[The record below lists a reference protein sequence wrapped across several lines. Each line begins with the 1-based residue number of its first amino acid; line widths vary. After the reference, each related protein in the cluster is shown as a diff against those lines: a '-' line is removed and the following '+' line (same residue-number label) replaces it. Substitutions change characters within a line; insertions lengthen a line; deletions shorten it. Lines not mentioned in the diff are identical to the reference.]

1 MGGLGNQLFQ
11 IFATIS
17 LALSTGKV
25 FLFPYS
31 DILTTGITRPTYWH
45 TLLHGLLNNTTW
57 KTAESDNPRIFS
69 LPEIGEKG
77 FEHDEMVII
86 RANLEKKPACLHGYF
101 QTYKYFEKHY
111 ETIIQLI
118 GLRAKQEEIRNK
130 TTLMN
135 GYPNVSLGG
144 NNTHIVSLGGNNTP
158 IVSLGGNNTP
168 IVSLGGNNTPIVSL
182 GGNNTPIVSLHF
194 RLGDYVS
201 KQSHH
206 PIMSIKYYVGA
217 LTRIIDQLGTETFRV
232 IYFGEKDD
240 ETTIKV
246 CIQILEKKFPYLEF
260 VKADLDED
268 WEQMLLM
275 SLCDHNVIANSS
287 FSWWG
292 AYFNANKNKIV
303 CYPTTWFG
311 PAMRNHDTKD
321 LCPPSWVRIY

>member
-31 DILTTGITRPTYWH
+31 DILTTGMTRPTYWY
-45 TLLHGLLNNTTW
+45 TLLHSLINNTTW

-69 LPEIGEKG
+69 LPPIEEKG

-86 RANLEKKPACLHGYF
+86 RVNLEKHPACLHGYF
-101 QTYKYFEKHY
+101 QSYKYFEKHY

-118 GLRAKQEEIRNK
+118 GLRTKQEEIRDK
-130 TTLMN
+130 TRLMN
-135 GYPNVSLGG
+135 GLQ
-144 NNTHIVSLGGNNTP
+144 T
-158 IVSLGGNNTP
+158 
-168 IVSLGGNNTPIVSL
+168 
-182 GGNNTPIVSLHF
+182 VSLHF

-206 PIMSIKYYVGA
+206 PIMSIKYYMGA
-217 LTRIIDQLGTETFRV
+217 LTRIIDELGSETFRV

-240 ETTIKV
+240 ETTIKI
-246 CIQILEKKFPYLEF
+246 CIQILTKKFPYLEF

-321 LCPPSWVRIY
+321 LCPPGWVRIY

>member
-31 DILTTGITRPTYWH
+31 DILTTGMTRPTYWH
-45 TLLHGLLNNTTW
+45 TLLDGLLNNTTW
-57 KTAESDNPRIFS
+57 KNAEADNSRIFV
-69 LPEIGEKG
+69 LPQIGEKG
-77 FEHDEMVII
+77 FHHDEMVII
-86 RANLEKKPACLHGYF
+86 RVNLEKNPACLNGYF

-111 ETIIQLI
+111 ETIIKQI
-118 GLRAKQEEIRNK
+118 GLRAKQEAIRNK
-130 TTLMN
+130 TTLMTGFHPTVSLGGN
-135 GYPNVSLGG
+135 NTPNVSLGG
-144 NNTHIVSLGGNNTP
+144 NNTPNVSLGGNR
-158 IVSLGGNNTP
+158 
-168 IVSLGGNNTPIVSL
+168 
-182 GGNNTPIVSLHF
+182 PIVSLHF

-217 LTRIIDQLGTETFRV
+217 LTRIIDQLGSETFRV

-240 ETTIKV
+240 ETTIKI

-260 VKADLDED
+260 VKADLHED

-292 AYFNANKNKIV
+292 AYFNKNPNKIV

-311 PAMRNHDTKD
+311 PAMQNHDTKD
-321 LCPPSWVRIY
+321 LCPPCWTRIY

>member
-17 LALSTGKV
+17 LSLSTGKV

-31 DILTTGITRPTYWH
+31 NTLTTGMTRLTYWH
-45 TLLHGLLNNTTW
+45 TLLDGLLNNTTW
-57 KTAESDNPRIFS
+57 KTAETDNPRIFS

-86 RANLEKKPACLHGYF
+86 RANLEKKPACMHGYF

-118 GLRAKQEEIRNK
+118 GLRAKQEAIRNK

-135 GYPNVSLGG
+135 GQIRPN
-144 NNTHIVSLGGNNTP
+144 
-158 IVSLGGNNTP
+158 
-168 IVSLGGNNTPIVSL
+168 VSLGGNNTPIVSL

-217 LTRIIDQLGTETFRV
+217 LTRIIDEIGTETFRV

-240 ETTIKV
+240 ESTIKV

-292 AYFNANKNKIV
+292 AYFNKNPNKIV
-303 CYPTTWFG
+303 CYPTIWFG
-311 PAMRNHDTKD
+311 PAMRNHNTKD

>member
-31 DILTTGITRPTYWH
+31 DILTTGMTRPTYWY
-45 TLLHGLLNNTTW
+45 TLLHSLINNTTW

-69 LPEIGEKG
+69 LPPIEEKG

-86 RANLEKKPACLHGYF
+86 RVNLEKHPACLHGYF

-118 GLRAKQEEIRNK
+118 GLRTKQEEIRDK
-130 TTLMN
+130 TRLMN
-135 GYPNVSLGG
+135 GLQ
-144 NNTHIVSLGGNNTP
+144 T
-158 IVSLGGNNTP
+158 
-168 IVSLGGNNTPIVSL
+168 
-182 GGNNTPIVSLHF
+182 VSLHF

-206 PIMSIKYYVGA
+206 PIMSIKYYMGA
-217 LTRIIDQLGTETFRV
+217 LTRIIDELGSETFRV

-240 ETTIKV
+240 ETTIKI
-246 CIQILEKKFPYLEF
+246 CIQILTKKFPYLEF

-303 CYPTTWFG
+303 CYPTNWFG
-311 PAMRNHDTKD
+311 PALRHDTKD

>member
-1 MGGLGNQLFQ
+1 MTILSCKLMGGLGNQLFQ

-17 LALSTGKV
+17 LAFSTGKV

-45 TLLHGLLNNTTW
+45 TLLDGLLNNTTW
-57 KTAESDNPRIFS
+57 KTAESDNPRICS
-69 LPEIGEKG
+69 LPQIGEKG
-77 FEHDEMVII
+77 FEHDDMVII
-86 RANLEKKPACLHGYF
+86 RVNLEKKPACLNGYF

-111 ETIIQLI
+111 DTIIHQI

-135 GYPNVSLGG
+135 NGLPN
-144 NNTHIVSLGGNNTP
+144 
-158 IVSLGGNNTP
+158 
-168 IVSLGGNNTPIVSL
+168 
-182 GGNNTPIVSLHF
+182 VSLHF

-206 PIMSIKYYVGA
+206 PIMSIKYYMGA
-217 LTRIIDQLGTETFRV
+217 LTRIIDQIGTHTFRV

-240 ETTIKV
+240 ETTIKI
-246 CIQILEKKFPYLEF
+246 CIKILEKKFPNLNF

-303 CYPTTWFG
+303 CYPTNWFG
-311 PAMRNHDTKD
+311 PALRHDTKD
-321 LCPPSWVRIY
+321 LCPPSWVRI

>member
-1 MGGLGNQLFQ
+1 MTILSCNLMGGLGNQLFQ

-31 DILTTGITRPTYWH
+31 NTLTTGITRPTYWH
-45 TLLHGLLNNTTW
+45 TLLDGLLNNTTW

-86 RANLEKKPACLHGYF
+86 RANLEKKPACMHGYF

-135 GYPNVSLGG
+135 GSP
-144 NNTHIVSLGGNNTP
+144 T
-158 IVSLGGNNTP
+158 
-168 IVSLGGNNTPIVSL
+168 
-182 GGNNTPIVSLHF
+182 VSLHF

-217 LTRIIDQLGTETFRV
+217 LTRIIDEIGSETFRV

-292 AYFNANKNKIV
+292 AYFNKNPNKIV
-303 CYPTTWFG
+303 CYPTIWFG
-311 PAMRNHDTKD
+311 PAIRNHNTKD

>member
-1 MGGLGNQLFQ
+1 MTILSCKLMGGLGNQLFQ

-57 KTAESDNPRIFS
+57 KTAETDNPRIFS

-86 RANLEKKPACLHGYF
+86 RANLEKHPACMHGYF

-130 TTLMN
+130 TRLMN
-135 GYPNVSLGG
+135 GQIRP
-144 NNTHIVSLGGNNTP
+144 T
-158 IVSLGGNNTP
+158 
-168 IVSLGGNNTPIVSL
+168 
-182 GGNNTPIVSLHF
+182 VSLHF

-217 LTRIIDQLGTETFRV
+217 LTRIIDEIGTETFRV

-240 ETTIKV
+240 ESTIKV

-292 AYFNANKNKIV
+292 AYFNKNPNKIV

-321 LCPPSWVRIY
+321 LCPPSWVRI

>member
-31 DILTTGITRPTYWH
+31 DILTTGMTRPTYWH
-45 TLLHGLLNNTTW
+45 TLLDGLLNNTTW
-57 KTAESDNPRIFS
+57 KNAEADNSRIFV
-69 LPEIGEKG
+69 LPQIGEKG
-77 FEHDEMVII
+77 FHHDEMVII
-86 RANLEKKPACLHGYF
+86 RVNLEKNPACLNGYF

-111 ETIIQLI
+111 ETIIKQI
-118 GLRAKQEEIRNK
+118 GLRAKQEAIRNK
-130 TTLMN
+130 TTLMT
-135 GYPNVSLGG
+135 GFHP
-144 NNTHIVSLGGNNTP
+144 T
-158 IVSLGGNNTP
+158 
-168 IVSLGGNNTPIVSL
+168 
-182 GGNNTPIVSLHF
+182 VSLHF

-217 LTRIIDQLGTETFRV
+217 LTRIIDQLGLETFRV

-240 ETTIKV
+240 ETTIKI
-246 CIQILEKKFPYLEF
+246 CIQILTKKFPYLEF

-303 CYPTTWFG
+303 CYPTNWFG
-311 PAMRNHDTKD
+311 PALRHDTKD

>member
-31 DILTTGITRPTYWH
+31 NTLTTGITRPTYWH
-45 TLLHGLLNNTTW
+45 TLLDGLLNNTTW

-86 RANLEKKPACLHGYF
+86 RANLEKKPACMHGYF

-135 GYPNVSLGG
+135 GSP
-144 NNTHIVSLGGNNTP
+144 T
-158 IVSLGGNNTP
+158 
-168 IVSLGGNNTPIVSL
+168 
-182 GGNNTPIVSLHF
+182 VSLHF

-217 LTRIIDQLGTETFRV
+217 LTRIIDEIGSETFRV

-292 AYFNANKNKIV
+292 AYFNKNPNKIV
-303 CYPTTWFG
+303 CYPTIWFG
-311 PAMRNHDTKD
+311 PAIRNHNTKD

>member
-1 MGGLGNQLFQ
+1 MTILSCKLMGGLGNQLFQ

-31 DILTTGITRPTYWH
+31 DTLTTGMTRPTYWY

-86 RANLEKKPACLHGYF
+86 RVNLEKKPACLHGYF

-118 GLRAKQEEIRNK
+118 GLRTKQEEIRDK
-130 TTLMN
+130 TRLMN
-135 GYPNVSLGG
+135 GLP
-144 NNTHIVSLGGNNTP
+144 T
-158 IVSLGGNNTP
+158 
-168 IVSLGGNNTPIVSL
+168 
-182 GGNNTPIVSLHF
+182 VSLHF

-206 PIMSIKYYVGA
+206 PIMSIKYYMGA
-217 LTRIIDQLGTETFRV
+217 LTRIIDELGSETFRV

-240 ETTIKV
+240 ETTIKI
-246 CIQILEKKFPYLEF
+246 CIQILTKKFPYLEF

-292 AYFNANKNKIV
+292 AYFNKNPNKIV
-303 CYPTTWFG
+303 CYPTNWFG
-311 PAMRNHDTKD
+311 PALRHDTKD
-321 LCPPSWVRIY
+321 LCPPSWVRI

>member
-1 MGGLGNQLFQ
+1 MTILSCKLMGGLGNQLFQ

-17 LALSTGKV
+17 LSLSTGKV

-31 DILTTGITRPTYWH
+31 NTLTTGITRPTYWH
-45 TLLHGLLNNTTW
+45 TLLLGLLNNTTW
-57 KTAESDNPRIFS
+57 KTAETDNPRIFS

-86 RANLEKKPACLHGYF
+86 RVNLEKHPACMHGYF
-101 QTYKYFEKHY
+101 QSYKYFEKHY
-111 ETIIQLI
+111 DTIIQHI
-118 GLRAKQEEIRNK
+118 GLRTKQEEIRNK

-135 GYPNVSLGG
+135 SLG
-144 NNTHIVSLGGNNTP
+144 NRN
-158 IVSLGGNNTP
+158 
-168 IVSLGGNNTPIVSL
+168 
-182 GGNNTPIVSLHF
+182 VSLHF

-217 LTRIIDQLGTETFRV
+217 LTRIIDQIGTETFRV

-240 ETTIKV
+240 ESTIKV

-292 AYFNANKNKIV
+292 AYFNKNPNKIV

-321 LCPPSWVRIY
+321 LCPPSWVRI

>member
-17 LALSTGKV
+17 LSLSTGKV

-31 DILTTGITRPTYWH
+31 NTLTTGMTRPTYWH
-45 TLLHGLLNNTTW
+45 TLLDGLLNNTTW

-86 RANLEKKPACLHGYF
+86 RANLEKKPACMHGYF

-118 GLRAKQEEIRNK
+118 GLRAKQEAIRNK

-135 GYPNVSLGG
+135 GQIRPN
-144 NNTHIVSLGGNNTP
+144 
-158 IVSLGGNNTP
+158 
-168 IVSLGGNNTPIVSL
+168 VSL

-217 LTRIIDQLGTETFRV
+217 LTRIIDEIGTETFRV

-240 ETTIKV
+240 ESTIKV

-292 AYFNANKNKIV
+292 AYFNKNPNKIV

-311 PAMRNHDTKD
+311 PAIRNHNTKD
-321 LCPPSWVRIY
+321 LCPPSWVRI

>member
-1 MGGLGNQLFQ
+1 MTILSCKLMGGLGNQLFQ

-17 LALSTGKV
+17 LSLSTGKV

-31 DILTTGITRPTYWH
+31 NILTTGMTRPTYWH
-45 TLLHGLLNNTTW
+45 TLLDGLLNNTTC

-69 LPEIGEKG
+69 LPQIGEKG

-86 RANLEKKPACLHGYF
+86 RVNLEKKPACLHGYF

-111 ETIIQLI
+111 DTIIQHI

-135 GYPNVSLGG
+135 GLG
-144 NNTHIVSLGGNNTP
+144 NRN
-158 IVSLGGNNTP
+158 
-168 IVSLGGNNTPIVSL
+168 
-182 GGNNTPIVSLHF
+182 VSLHF

-206 PIMSIKYYVGA
+206 PIMSIKYYMGA
-217 LTRIIDQLGTETFRV
+217 LTRIIDELGSETFRV

-240 ETTIKV
+240 ETTIKI
-246 CIQILEKKFPYLEF
+246 CIQILTKKFPYLEF

-292 AYFNANKNKIV
+292 AYFNKNPNKIV

-321 LCPPSWVRIY
+321 LCPPSWVRV